1 MTRDLLPR
9 RLGAAAWL
17 VTAPLAGLA
26 AARLARY
33 DRNALVAIANAGT
46 PFVYL
51 PAYGALAVGLA
62 TRRPVLTA
70 TAAAVTLAHLTW
82 TAPELRRRP
91 APAGVPNGSRLRIVS
106 SNVEYPSPDSTA
118 LGRELASFD
127 PDVLLLQELSPEHL
141 RMIKATGAFDPF
153 PYSYVDARPGSFG
166 GGIWSRFPLSDGET
180 WRVAGIPMARATID
194 VDGTAVRVFDVHLK
208 APTRPRWV
216 PTWKAQLAALATEV
230 AGHGGPVIMA
240 GDFNSTYGHAPF
252 RRLLAAGVRE
262 AHIEAGRGLATTWP
276 ADNPVLPP
284 LFRLDHVL
292 VSPEFDVLGVLEGR
306 GPGSDH
312 RPVVA
317 DLVLRSP

>member
-1 MTRDLLPR
+1 
-9 RLGAAAWL
+9 
-17 VTAPLAGLA
+17 
-26 AARLARY
+26 
-33 DRNALVAIANAGT
+33 
-46 PFVYL
+46 
-51 PAYGALAVGLA
+51 
-62 TRRPVLTA
+62 
-70 TAAAVTLAHLTW
+70 
-82 TAPELRRRP
+82 
-91 APAGVPNGSRLRIVS
+91 VS

-262 AHIEAGRGLATTWP
+262 AHIEARPGHHVARRQPGPPAAVPPRPRAGLARVRRAGRAGGSGAGERSPSGRGRPRAPLAVGGAGP
-276 ADNPVLPP
+276 ASLDGVTEGSACPP
-284 LFRLDHVL
+284 
-292 VSPEFDVLGVLEGR
+292 S
-306 GPGSDH
+306 GS
-312 RPVVA
+312 
-317 DLVLRSP
+317 